1 MANTFKFGNGNWA
14 VKEDFALAYNDENG
28 NFKPLPFDFTRAS
41 TATRVNKDGL
51 IENVPSGKPRID
63 FTDNTSGHLLLEPSR
78 TNVALY
84 SEEFDNAAWVKLS
97 QGDGSIPIVTTN
109 YAISPDGT
117 MNASRLQCNLNG
129 GNTTN
134 DRSWLYQSTTTI
146 SGDNSFSLYVKNNSN
161 QEITFTLS
169 NGASTTVVILP
180 DEKWHRL
187 STVRSGNGQPRIGL
201 IGGVGASDTADL
213 LIWGAQLEEGSY
225 ATSIIKTENS
235 SVTRIVEYANDAGN
249 SQVFDND
256 TGVWFIDLERM
267 GLESGRAMMLANSS
281 GSEQLRIHFD
291 PSEVIRFR
299 DGKASFATI
308 GGNISMGVGIRKKLA
323 LKIDG
328 TTLKVFADGSQIGS
342 NYTRPTA
349 FDIHSMYAAE
359 DAFKLFDVRFY
370 NTALSDS
377 ELQALTS

>member
-14 VKEDFALAYNDENG
+14 VKEDYALAYNDENG

-41 TATRVNKDGL
+41 SATRVNKDGL

>member
-14 VKEDFALAYNDENG
+14 VKEDYALAYNDENG

>member
-14 VKEDFALAYNDENG
+14 VKEDYALAYNDENG

-41 TATRVNKDGL
+41 SATRVNKDGL
-51 IENVPSGKPRID
+51 IETVPSGKPRID

-267 GLESGRAMMLANSS
+267 GLESGRAMMLANAS